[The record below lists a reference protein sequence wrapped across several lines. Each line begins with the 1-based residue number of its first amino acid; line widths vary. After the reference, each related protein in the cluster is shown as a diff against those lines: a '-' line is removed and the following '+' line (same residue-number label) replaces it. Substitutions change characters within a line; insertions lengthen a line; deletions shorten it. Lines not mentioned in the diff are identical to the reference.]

1 MEKLHELSFRYRSI
15 CTSKFELR
23 RKRQYILSFLISS
36 PPFAPRTII
45 MADSAATVDV
55 AVPVTGSS
63 PAAKKSKSASAASK
77 KPRAPKAHPPTAE
90 MVNSAITS
98 LKERGGS
105 SLQAIKKYLTSTYKI
120 DAEKLAPFIKKYL
133 RTAVTGGQLIQTKG
147 KGASGSFKLPATK
160 TTAAKKP
167 KSAEKKPKAKKVV
180 ATVAAKKKATAAT
193 KKVAGAK
200 KAVEKKKVATTTAK
214 AAKKSA
220 SVKAAKS
227 PKQKPTKA
235 TKTVAKKPK
244 TPKPKKV
251 TATKKAATATKK
263 VAAPKKK

>member
-1 MEKLHELSFRYRSI
+1 
-15 CTSKFELR
+15 
-23 RKRQYILSFLISS
+23 
-36 PPFAPRTII
+36 
-45 MADSAATVDV
+45 MADSAATIEV
-55 AVPVTGSS
+55 AAPVTGSS
-63 PAAKKSKSASAASK
+63 PAAKKSKSVSAASK
-77 KPRAPKAHPPTAE
+77 KPRTPKAHPPTAE

-133 RTAVTGGQLIQTKG
+133 RSAVTGGQLIQTKG
-147 KGASGSFKLPATK
+147 KGASGSFKLPSTK
-160 TTAAKKP
+160 TAVAKKP
-167 KSAEKKPKAKKVV
+167 KSAEKKPKAKKIV
-180 ATVAAKKKATAAT
+180 ASAAAKKKKTAAAVAT
-193 KKVAGAK
+193 KKVTGTK
-200 KAVEKKKVATTTAK
+200 KTAEKKKVAATTAK
-214 AAKKSA
+214 TAKKSA

-235 TKTVAKKPK
+235 TKAVAKKPK